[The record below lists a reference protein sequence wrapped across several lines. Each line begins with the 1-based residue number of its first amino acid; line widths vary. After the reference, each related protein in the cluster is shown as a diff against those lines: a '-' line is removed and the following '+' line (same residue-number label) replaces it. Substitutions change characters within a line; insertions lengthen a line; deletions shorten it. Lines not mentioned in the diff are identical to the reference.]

1 MNCLHLN
8 HAFLGTPIASTKFK
22 KGKYGMLMDSGINSD
37 YHCPLIPITDNKTD
51 HSCLKEVAL
60 NFYLEDGRH
69 HRMVVEEGLRA
80 SDLCSLLIL
89 KFNLVRSY
97 TWTIVE
103 QFRDLEIERALE
115 DHEEVLQMY
124 IDSWNLCSCDRRFIV
139 RQDFHKYQFFQNP
152 ERFYPLELVD
162 LESQLDCPANST
174 VVTKI
179 IVIQNMLHLGN
190 SMPVVQSFL
199 WFKDSTL
206 NSWRKYFFRIEE
218 NILRFSIIPE
228 KKDPKQMH
236 SLLDLRNCDIFMPT
250 GGKSKGSPTNFSF
263 CIKSRSLERSTTD
276 LKWFCCVNEKGRKCW
291 IVALRLAKFGTK
303 LRENY
308 SETKSRRNSV
318 DNSPLYLNI
327 GEHRAI
333 TFDSLSCKKL
343 QVAMDFTGQSSHV
356 VQNSIELKAVAA
368 VETMN
373 RKQEASIV
381 EAVQPSVQPTL
392 EFGVS
397 KLQPWFYS
405 GMTREEAT
413 QLLTKYRTVNGVF
426 LVRESNQNPG
436 RFVLSYVF
444 NKKTHHT
451 EIYPIEEKN
460 QLCYT
465 LDGGKTKFYDLLQ
478 LVEFYQLNLGCL
490 PTKLKHFFVHKPK
503 RTQYPV

>member
-1 MNCLHLN
+1 
-8 HAFLGTPIASTKFK
+8 
-22 KGKYGMLMDSGINSD
+22 MDSGIDSE
-37 YHCPLIPITDNKTD
+37 YRCPLIPVTDNKTD

-69 HRMVVEEGLRA
+69 HHMVVEEGLRA
-80 SDLCSLLIL
+80 SDLCSLLTL
-89 KFNLVRSY
+89 KFNLVRSN

-115 DHEEVLQMY
+115 DHEEVFQMY
-124 IDSWNLCSCDRRFIV
+124 TASWNLSSCDRRFIV

-152 ERFYPLELVD
+152 ESFYPLELVD
-162 LESQLDCPANST
+162 LESQLDCPAKST

-206 NSWRKYFFRIEE
+206 NSWRKYFFRIED
-218 NILRFSIIPE
+218 NILSFSLIPGR
-228 KKDPKQMH
+228 KDPKQMR
-236 SLLDLRNCDIFMPT
+236 SLLDLRNCDIFMPIE
-250 GGKSKGSPTNFSF
+250 GKSNGSTTNFSF
-263 CIKSRSLERSTTD
+263 CLKPRSLERSITD
-276 LKWFCCVNEKGRKCW
+276 LKWFCCGTEKGRKCW
-291 IVALRLAKFGTK
+291 IVALRLAKFGK
-303 LRENY
+303 RLRENY
-308 SETKSRRNSV
+308 SETKSRRYSV

-327 GEHRAI
+327 GEHHGI
-333 TFDSLSCKKL
+333 TFDSLSCKQI
-343 QVAMDFTGQSSHV
+343 QVAMDFRRKSGHV
-356 VQNSIELKAVAA
+356 VQNSVELKAVAA
-368 VETMN
+368 VETKN

-381 EAVQPSVQPTL
+381 QAVQPPIQPTL
-392 EFGVS
+392 EFGVPN
-397 KLQPWFYS
+397 LQPWFYS
-405 GMTREEAT
+405 GMTREVAT
-413 QLLTKYRTVNGVF
+413 QLLTKYRTVDGVF
-426 LVRESNQNPG
+426 LVRESHQNPG

-444 NKKTHHT
+444 NQKMHHT
-451 EIYPIEEKN
+451 EIYPMEEKN

-503 RTQYPV
+503 RKQSPF

>member
-1 MNCLHLN
+1 MSLTGRRRETSGQITSSSQMLR
-8 HAFLGTPIASTKFK
+8 STKFK

-179 IVIQNMLHLGN
+179 IVIQ
-190 SMPVVQSFL
+190 
-199 WFKDSTL
+199 
-206 NSWRKYFFRIEE
+206 
-218 NILRFSIIPE
+218 
-228 KKDPKQMH
+228 DPKQMH